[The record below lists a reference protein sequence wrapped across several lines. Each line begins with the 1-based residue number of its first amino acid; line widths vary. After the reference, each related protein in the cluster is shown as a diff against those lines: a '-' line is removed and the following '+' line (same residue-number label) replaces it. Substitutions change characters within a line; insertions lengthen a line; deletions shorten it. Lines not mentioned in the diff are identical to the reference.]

1 MYYYSKPI
9 NKMVKLET
17 ILRMRYNIA
26 HGLVTA
32 AQHAPSARKVTGGL
46 PWREAASVLLVSP
59 TPLEVPTGSSAVPE
73 DKPHFLVTQRSKSS
87 GSFSN
92 ILCFPGGNVCSA
104 DSNPKWI
111 ERFGMGTGFDMSK
124 GITFISRNGENPQ
137 IYNVARRKNIQ
148 HIGDMIDVNQINRVP
163 KSVELR
169 VTAIRE
175 TFEETG
181 ILLCKISD
189 VKDYGKKLGVE
200 SVRGVGYD
208 ANVLTFED
216 PEELKDWQRKIRKD
230 PSQFMKMCE
239 ELICLPDI
247 NALVEWSD
255 WLTPNC
261 FGMQR
266 YDTIF
271 YMAVLPAAY
280 PMYTCP
286 QEVES
291 ASVSNLN

>member
-1 MYYYSKPI
+1 
-9 NKMVKLET
+9 MVKIEG
-17 ILRMRYNIA
+17 ILKMRYNIA

-32 AQHAPSARKVTGGL
+32 AQNAPNARKLTAGL
-46 PWREAASVLLVSP
+46 PWREAASVMLVSP
-59 TPLEVPTGSSAVPE
+59 TPYNDGTGPHE

-92 ILCFPGGNVCSA
+92 ILCFPGGNVCAA
-104 DSNPKWI
+104 DSDQKWI
-111 ERFGMGTGFDMSK
+111 NRFGIRSGHDFTQGVS
-124 GITFISRNGENPQ
+124 FISQRGRIPEIYESASPKEPASFTDLKEQFIEKQ
-137 IYNVARRKNIQ
+137 I
-148 HIGDMIDVNQINRVP
+148 
-163 KSVELR
+163 KSVNLR

-181 ILLCKISD
+181 ILLCKIMYS
-189 VKDYGKKLGVE
+189 KDYGVGIGETSRV
-200 SVRGVGYD
+200 GVGHQ

-216 PEELKDWQRKIRKD
+216 PEELKDWQVKIRKD
-230 PSQFMKMCE
+230 PNQFFNMCE
-239 ELICLPDI
+239 ELMCLPDV
-247 NALVEWSD
+247 NALVEWND

-271 YMAVLPAAY
+271 YMAVLPQAY

-291 ASVSNLN
+291 ASVSSYKALHFLD